1 MGGSTRLE
9 ILPDGL
15 ASASLL
21 LSPGVRQHTLSPLQG
36 QPVVGIF
43 FFFYAAFTPL
53 TSVFSSQAKWTRFLG
68 PSSQGPS
75 HLSYPGVINKL
86 NCHSR

>member
-43 FFFYAAFTPL
+43 FFFM
-53 TSVFSSQAKWTRFLG
+53 Q
-68 PSSQGPS
+68 PS
-75 HLSYPGVINKL
+75 HLSLQCFHPRLNGTAFSDLPHKAPLILVIRVLLIN
-86 NCHSR
+86 